1 MRADARA
8 RAAPSTAVTPTASPA
23 AARPQPPPHPPRP
36 SPGKAVAAARRGAP
50 LRTRLLGLAAL
61 FAAALLIGVL
71 AARGA
76 PPPPPACPDAGA
88 APPAPSAP
96 LGARPVPGASGAYAV
111 GYAPADAPLDRLA
124 VFLASWREHS
134 PATRVA
140 LLLPPSRLA
149 DPATAALLAELG
161 AEGVPF
167 EAPPERDDD
176 EDEEEPRKPG
186 RARAHALA
194 EAFRYLARAGP
205 AARAAALC
213 LAADETALQGDP
225 WADGVVEYALRA
237 GKVLFTAEAGPRA
250 GALAVRDSAAVAGAV
265 NACFGSGELA
275 KIAGAALLSPDF
287 VIGPAAGVLEHARLA
302 TDILATRVR
311 HRCLKAERADA
322 AALAY
327 ALHDFG
333 ADPRMLDFKFSIKE
347 SGRGAPA
354 LTAAIAFPA
363 KLDAAGRLRPGTRK
377 AGPAAPVVVGYG
389 AHPALVQHY
398 LRRYG
403 RREGVTDLDLAQR
416 GEYSAK
422 ALGSA
427 GEGLPEAWADESAS
441 LFRAVAAAEERR
453 RAWRAGAGA
462 GEDEGGADQEDGAE
476 AGGGAEAGAEA
487 EAAAEAG
494 AGARRA

>member
-1 MRADARA
+1 M
-8 RAAPSTAVTPTASPA
+8 
-23 AARPQPPPHPPRP
+23 
-36 SPGKAVAAARRGAP
+36 
-50 LRTRLLGLAAL
+50 
-61 FAAALLIGVL
+61 
-71 AARGA
+71 
-76 PPPPPACPDAGA
+76 
-88 APPAPSAP
+88 
-96 LGARPVPGASGAYAV
+96 
-111 GYAPADAPLDRLA
+111 
-124 VFLASWREHS
+124 
-134 PATRVA
+134 
-140 LLLPPSRLA
+140 
-149 DPATAALLAELG
+149 
-161 AEGVPF
+161 
-167 EAPPERDDD
+167 
-176 EDEEEPRKPG
+176 
-186 RARAHALA
+186 
-194 EAFRYLARAGP
+194 
-205 AARAAALC
+205 
-213 LAADETALQGDP
+213 
-225 WADGVVEYALRA
+225 
-237 GKVLFTAEAGPRA
+237 
-250 GALAVRDSAAVAGAV
+250 RDSAAVAGAV

-333 ADPRMLDFKFSIKE
+333 ADPRMLDFRFSVKE

-354 LTAAIAFPA
+354 LTAAVAFPA

-403 RREGVTDLDLAQR
+403 QREGVTDLDLAQR
-416 GEYSAK
+416 GAYSAR
-422 ALGSA
+422 ALGGA
-427 GEGLPEAWADESAS
+427 GEGLPEAWADEGAS

-462 GEDEGGADQEDGAE
+462 SAGEDEDGGAEE
-476 AGGGAEAGAEA
+476 EGAEAGAAEGA
-487 EAAAEAG
+487 EAGAEAG